1 VDESAPAPARFGGH
15 RVNTVLVLLFQ
26 LRRKW
31 EPLGIYHDSVKMMT
45 VIGHGQSAGS

>member
-26 LRRKW
+26 LRRKR
-31 EPLGIYHDSVKMMT
+31 EPPGTYHDSVKMVT
-45 VIGHGQSAGS
+45 VTAYQPGS